1 MEIAMEKC
9 YRIIYQS
16 FDKSKPSKVLE
27 EKTLL
32 EDTLTI
38 PTNCLDI
45 SIGLENQ
52 IKLIQTA
59 QDAILS
65 GKFEGLY
72 QDKCSCP
79 KCQGRLVKDGTHTST
94 LHDALTDQ
102 KVKIQRMRC
111 KDCGYELPSTVRTL
125 FNTTHSGDLKKI
137 QATLGANFTF
147 RESEQ
152 ILELFSCG
160 RRKVNN
166 HYRVK
171 QLTESAGNKL
181 AEINEEEKELIVA
194 PQAKEL
200 VVNVDGGHIKT
211 TEDKRSMEAMT
222 SVVYDPKSICSN
234 SKDTRNYLSSKNCAA
249 SIKDDDQQQIISGTI
264 IAALKQG
271 LTEKTHVTAL
281 CDGAENCWNV
291 VEALRPLCGSMTC
304 ILDWFH
310 LAMKLENIA
319 LPEKL
324 KSKLLRIKWHLWR
337 GNVDKALIR
346 LSELV
351 VAAKQEKHIKRIEK
365 FVTYINN
372 NKDRIINYKE
382 RKESGLIFTSNL
394 AESTVESLINRRC
407 KGQQHMR
414 WSREGLDPILQLRA
428 SISSNNDWA
437 KKWRD
442 VVINA

>member
-1 MEIAMEKC
+1 MEKC
-9 YRIIYQS
+9 YRIVYQS
-16 FDKSKPSKVLE
+16 FAKSEPTKILE

-32 EDTLTI
+32 EDDLII

-52 IKLIQTA
+52 IKLVQSA

-65 GKFEGLY
+65 GKFENLY
-72 QDKCSCP
+72 KDRCCP
-79 KCQGRLVKDGTHTST
+79 KCQGKLVKDGTHTST

-102 KVKIQRMRC
+102 KVKIQRMKC
-111 KDCGYELPSTVRTL
+111 KNCAYEPPSTIRTL
-125 FNTTHSGDLKKI
+125 LNTTQTGDLKKI

-152 ILELFSCG
+152 VLELFSCG
-160 RRKVNN
+160 RRRVNN
-166 HYRVK
+166 HDRVK
-171 QLTESAGNKL
+171 QVTEFVGNKIS
-181 AEINEEEKELIVA
+181 EIDEEEKELIAA
-194 PQAKEL
+194 PNAKEL
-200 VVNVDGGHIKT
+200 IVNVDGGHIKT
-211 TEDKRSMEAMT
+211 TEDKRSIEAMT
-222 SVVYDPKSICSN
+222 SVVYDPKALCSN

-249 SIKDDDQQQIISGTI
+249 SVKDDDKRQIISGTI

-271 LTEKTHVTAL
+271 LNEETHVTAL

-291 VEALRPLCGSMTC
+291 VESLRPLCGSMTC

-310 LAMKLENIA
+310 LAVKLENIS

-346 LSELV
+346 LEELIL
-351 VAAKQEKHIKRIEK
+351 VAQQEKHIKRIEN
-365 FVTYINN
+365 FATYIKNN
-372 NKDRIINYKE
+372 NDRIVNYKE

-414 WSREGLDPILQLRA
+414 WSREGLNPILQLRA
-428 SISSNNDWA
+428 AINSNNDWA
-437 KKWRD
+437 KKWKEA
-442 VVINA
+442 VLNA